1 MAPRGL
7 YSKKFR
13 TSAKLSSVSCLGVL
27 GWAVGLLLRT
37 GELTTQP
44 ERVFSA
50 RGQSVSLSRW
60 VSATDCSPSCLCGLE
75 RVVGVLLL
83 VGKLNSQFERVSSA
97 VGQSVWLYWLWS
109 RSWRGRLVPLETLVN
124 VTLSCLVKP
133 GKVLS
138 NVIVSSKMS
147 SVRIVL

>member
-13 TSAKLSSVSCLGVL
+13 TSAKLSFVSCLGVL

-83 VGKLNSQFERVSSA
+83 VGKLNSQFERASSA

-109 RSWRGRLVPLETLVN
+109 RSWRG
-124 VTLSCLVKP
+124 
-133 GKVLS
+133 
-138 NVIVSSKMS
+138 
-147 SVRIVL
+147 